1 MEETRPWFRKPK
13 KPAPIKFIQSRSKL
27 VIHSGPISNQVKPA
41 QLGLLVNPPLGYP
54 DDTVHQARSP
64 FSDETPVEMR
74 LPEARNE
81 QDSKFSSQ
89 QTRESDSSPNKH
101 PISVSSYQE
110 SAKDH
115 QIAGKSHKETSS
127 SPQHLKVPSS
137 SYQERTTNL
146 ERSSSLEFEN
156 FGSQNQEKQLGAE
169 PRFSAPAGSSL
180 DQINELSFKPVNPLN
195 QVISKPGYPFISVTP
210 PTAGNDV
217 IRISKQHN
225 NNSNVEQKVNKRQKD
240 WAASTS
246 CKCSQLCRNYQSSKM
261 LGFSIRLSVELRRWD
276 VTSFCVQF

>member
-27 VIHSGPISNQVKPA
+27 VIHTGPISNQGKVA
-41 QLGLLVNPPLGYP
+41 QHGLLVNPPP
-54 DDTVHQARSP
+54 DVHQTRSP
-64 FSDETPVEMR
+64 FSDETTVEMR

-89 QTRESDSSPNKH
+89 QTRESGSSPHKH

-110 SAKDH
+110 SGKDK
-115 QIAGKSHKETSS
+115 QIAGKSHQETSF
-127 SPQHLKVPSS
+127 SPQRFNVPSS

-146 ERSSSLEFEN
+146 EQSSSLEFEN

-217 IRISKQHN
+217 IRTSKQN
-225 NNSNVEQKVNKRQKD
+225 NNNNNVEQKVNKRP
-240 WAASTS
+240 AS
-246 CKCSQLCRNYQSSKM
+246 KR
-261 LGFSIRLSVELRRWD
+261 
-276 VTSFCVQF
+276 